1 MLVSKTASPSG
12 NQIDPFLLVKDDLEF
27 TKEFAI
33 ENILRTRYSELEK
46 ASHYNLLLKGKNFR
60 SAILFLLAKSI
71 YYSKNT
77 DVPFEETPYY

>member
-1 MLVSKTASPSG
+1 MLTKTANPDG
-12 NQIDPFLLVKDDLEF
+12 DQLDPFTLVAHDLAF

-33 ENILRTRYSELEK
+33 ENILRTRYTELEK

-71 YYSKNT
+71 YYS
-77 DVPFEETPYY
+77 